1 MNLAVPPPLGWPCLA
16 FSWLPCGWAIPSWTP
31 SWPGR
36 QSRGRFWEYWQLWRG
51 AGLRLDPILLY
62 GLAAVWLFRY
72 AYPNLP
78 QAGVVLVIAVVA
90 GLAYSLRFEPHAQP
104 FMRWALTRGGAA
116 WLGFCPGF
124 LLLLYHGIASRPRA
138 VEVVLLTVGISVI
151 GDTLAYLVGSRF
163 GRHPFF
169 ARISP
174 RKTWEGALAAIIVPT
189 VAVGLLLPLAL
200 PKVGHPWAFAIGF
213 LAALAAVAG
222 DLVESQLKRELGV
235 KDSGPTVTRAW
246 RCARSDGQSDL
257 RGGGRILA
265 LGGDTRALTS
275 PTPGR
280 PIREGHSWDHIGGSI
295 RCQRG

>member
-1 MNLAVPPPLGWPCLA
+1 MNLAVRTAVGVALLGLFLA
-16 FSWLPCGWAIPSWTP
+16 ALWLGDPYVDAFVALVVSLGL
-31 SWPGR
+31 
-36 QSRGRFWEYWQLWRG
+36 WEYWQLWRG
-51 AGLRLDPILLY
+51 AGLRIDPILLY

-72 AYPNLP
+72 AYPNVP

-90 GLAYSLRFEPHAQP
+90 GLAYSVRFEPQDQP
-104 FMRWALTRGGAA
+104 FLRWALALGGAA

-124 LLLLYHGIASRPRA
+124 LLLLYHGIADRPRA

-169 ARISP
+169 AKISP
-174 RKTWEGALAAIIVPT
+174 RKTWEGALAAVIAPT

-200 PKVGHPWAFAIGF
+200 PRLDHLLAFGIGF

-235 KDSGPTVTRAW
+235 KDSGRLLP
-246 RCARSDGQSDL
+246 GH
-257 RGGGRILA
+257 GGVLDRMDSLIFVGAVVYSL
-265 LGGDTRALTS
+265 LGATHAF
-275 PTPGR
+275 
-280 PIREGHSWDHIGGSI
+280 
-295 RCQRG
+295 